1 MKWLKILF
9 VTCLLAIASTI
20 LIISLDLLMGVQISG
35 IFWKA
40 INPFRVMEPAE
51 YIIILLCIM
60 VYFVDTFG
68 AYLKKKNEK
77 ENPSN

>member
-68 AYLKKKNEK
+68 AYLKKKKEK

>member
-1 MKWLKILF
+1 MWMKIFF

-20 LIISLDLLMGVQISG
+20 LIISLDLLMGVHASG
-35 IFWKA
+35 IIWKA

-51 YIIILLCIM
+51 YIIILLFIM
-60 VYFVDTFG
+60 FYFINTFG
-68 AYLKKKNEK
+68 AYLKKKKEK

>member
-1 MKWLKILF
+1 VKWLKILF

-68 AYLKKKNEK
+68 AYLKKKKEK